1 MPDATPTYG
10 DRIERLADEAA
21 STRAR
26 IDPDPP
32 DEERATSLLRDGLG
46 PTVALYC
53 EARTGESMVRFSEDE
68 FDRLE
73 AGVDD
78 WLAAYAACYGVEID
92 GGHSVREAAELL
104 VETRNVRDVAQLLT
118 GVPER

>member
-1 MPDATPTYG
+1 MSDATSTYAE
-10 DRIERLADEAA
+10 RIERLADEAA
-21 STRAR
+21 TTRSE
-26 IDPDPP
+26 IDPESS
-32 DEERATSLLRDGLG
+32 DEERATSLLREGLG

-53 EARTGESMVRFSEDE
+53 EARTGESMIRFSQAE

-73 AGVDD
+73 AAVDD

>member
-1 MPDATPTYG
+1 MADSRSRFG

-21 STRAR
+21 RERAA

-32 DEERATSLLRDGLG
+32 DDERAMSLLREGFG
-46 PTVALYC
+46 PTVAVYC
-53 EARTGESMVRFSEDE
+53 EARTGESMARFSAAE

-73 AGVDD
+73 DAVED
-78 WLAAYAACYGVEID
+78 WLAAYTACYGVEIEA
-92 GGHSVREAAELL
+92 GHSVREAAELL